1 MSERA
6 TRMLRVLAARLL
18 LAHLTLSAC
27 IVDRLRR
34 IDCLRPGAD
43 PGERDRGDGGLSTAL
58 IAAGLVLIAAV
69 VIFYLRQKATQIA
82 SNVCTSTDPAQC
94 QQQ

>member
-18 LAHLTLSAC
+18 LVHLTLSAHV
-27 IVDRLRR
+27 VDR
-34 IDCLRPGAD
+34 LRPGAD